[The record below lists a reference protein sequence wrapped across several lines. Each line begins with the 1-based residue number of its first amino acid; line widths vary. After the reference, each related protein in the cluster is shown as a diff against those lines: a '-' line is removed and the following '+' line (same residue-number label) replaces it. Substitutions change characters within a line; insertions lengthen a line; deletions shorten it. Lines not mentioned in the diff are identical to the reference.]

1 MIRKKT
7 VLYILIII
15 AFLDMFSQLPVISPL
30 AQSLGADPFMIGLTV
45 GAYSLTNMIGNVLA
59 GRWIDRYG
67 ARIVLVLGMAATAVL
82 LGMYWFVQTPEQLVA
97 ARFVHGLA
105 GGLLV
110 PSAFTLVSRHA
121 ESGQQGKNMAISGAA
136 VGFAAIVG
144 PALGGI
150 LKAKAGAHTV
160 FLAVAGLMA
169 IGALTAWLVLYVKRE
184 KVMRDEAPSL
194 NSTQG
199 WAHLFRSTPVMQSY
213 LGAFTLMFAMGVLT
227 YMLPLKADALALRE
241 QAAGLLLSTFGV
253 VAIGMFLLPTNR
265 IFDRVPSL
273 YTMLAGLL
281 TIAAAL
287 FGLSLADREGVLLAV
302 MAVYGIGFA
311 LMFPSMNALLIRHV
325 PEGDRGKAFGLFYA
339 FYSIG
344 VVVGSFTVGAAAVSP
359 DEGFRLAGVLLAC
372 IAIALFVAVKAA
384 ARRSSTRSG

>member
-7 VLYILIII
+7 ILYILIII
-15 AFLDMFSQLPVISPL
+15 AFIDMFSQLPIISPL
-30 AQSLGADPFMIGLTV
+30 AQSLGADPFMIGLAV

-67 ARIVLVLGMAATAVL
+67 ARIVLVLGMAVTAAL
-82 LGMYWFVQTPEQLVA
+82 LGMYWFVRTPEQLVV
-97 ARFVHGLA
+97 ARFAHGLA

-110 PSAFTLVSRHA
+110 PSAFTLVSGLA
-121 ESGQQGKNMAISGAA
+121 ESGRQGKNMAISGAA

-150 LKAKAGAHTV
+150 LKAKAGVHTV
-160 FLAVAGLMA
+160 FLTVAGLMA
-169 IGALTAWLVLYVKRE
+169 LGALTAWLVLYGKG
-184 KVMRDEAPSL
+184 EAAKPGEDS
-194 NSTQG
+194 SMSTTQG
-199 WAHLFRSTPVMQSY
+199 WLHLFRSTPVLQSY

-227 YMLPLKADALALRE
+227 YMLPLKADALVLRE

-265 IFDRVPSL
+265 VFDRVPSL
-273 YTMLAGLL
+273 YTMLAGLV

-287 FGLSLADREGVLLAV
+287 LGLSLVDREGVLFAV

-344 VVVGSFTVGAAAVSP
+344 VIAGSFTVGTLALSP
-359 DEGFRLAGVLLAC
+359 DEGFRLAGVFLSF
-372 IAIALFVAVKAA
+372 IAIGLFIVVQTA
-384 ARRSSTRSG
+384 ARRRSNSP